1 MKTIIDEAVE
11 AFADRHNDRCLS
23 ITLCSCHDLIVRARE
38 YELIIESRIKSEVAG
53 WMNEE
58 KQRWI
63 MGKDKSHLVEWIES
77 VWDNAIKFVEAKK

>member
-23 ITLCSCHDLIVRARE
+23 STKCSCHDLILRARD
-38 YELIIESRIKSEVAG
+38 YELSIENRIKNELAD
-53 WMNEE
+53 WMDEE

-63 MGKDKSHLVEWIES
+63 MGKDKSHFAEWVES